1 MHNNDPVLTIVIAV
15 VGLLLVAAVAAMGF
29 RRLHLP
35 FTVGLVIVGITIGL
49 LADRVAFLAPLHEVT
64 LSPELILFVF
74 LPTLIFESAYALDG
88 RLLSQNLAP
97 VLSLAVPG
105 LLLSTGIVGSLVFFF
120 TPLGWG
126 PALVFGALIAAT
138 DPVAVIALFK
148 EVGAPKRLAILVEG
162 ESLFNDA
169 TAIVLFKIL
178 LTVVAAGT
186 IGWATVGAGVVEFL
200 IVLAG
205 GLLVGAGI
213 AYIMV
218 VMLRFAD
225 DDPLVEVAL
234 STVVA
239 YAAFVFADH
248 FLHVSGVMATVGA
261 GIVVGTYGATRF
273 TPEVKSYLH
282 RFWDYA
288 AFVANS
294 LIFLLVGMNIRLGL
308 LWEHIG
314 LLGIAILAVL
324 LARAITVYG
333 IVPIIGKLPG
343 AEPIGLRYQTV
354 LFWGGLKGAVA
365 LALALS
371 LPQDFPNHDLIV
383 VLALGVV
390 LFTLVV
396 GGVTTGPLIKF
407 LGLDRPSIAERLA
420 KASAVLAAKREGLAR
435 MDGLESAGHYSRQL
449 LQMLREDYQGQVEVA
464 EQDLAN
470 VRVEAESD
478 AKVMLQVLWSD
489 ALSIEQTTHRELF
502 DRGAVSEP
510 VYRELELALDLQRD
524 VLKRGEIP
532 TEFPSTAPIEVRAEG
547 WIVALI
553 QRVAPRSGFVERY
566 RRRELAAKHEHCSA
580 VLAATERVTSEINN
594 LAELSGVDPS
604 VAQQCRVQFENRSE
618 QAMEQIDSIAQVF
631 PEYVQA
637 VQTQTAR
644 RMALDAEV
652 DAVKQLVAVG
662 GIPEAVAK
670 LVRAGVDKAYR
681 ELARQPL
688 SALESRPEELLKR
701 VPMFER
707 LAEADFQRLVDTLVP
722 RTVLAGDKI
731 IQQGERGKSL
741 FLIARGVVGVLVA
754 KGTGPAS
761 RVASLHAGEFFGE
774 RALLTDEPRNATVM
788 AATDCRLFEL
798 TRRDVEALCEVCE
811 GVREALEAAAKAREV
826 IPSEEQ
832 PR

>member
-1 MHNNDPVLTIVIAV
+1 MHNDPVLTVVIAV

-35 FTVGLVIVGITIGL
+35 FTVGLVVVGIVIGL
-49 LADRVAFLAPLHEVT
+49 LAERVAFFSPLHEVT

-105 LLLSTGIVGSLVFFF
+105 LLISTGIVGALVFLF
-120 TPLGWG
+120 TPLEWG
-126 PALVFGALIAAT
+126 PALLFGALIAAT

-178 LTVVAAGT
+178 MGVIAAGT
-186 IGWATVGAGVVEFL
+186 FGWATVGAGAVDFS
-200 IVLAG
+200 IVFAG
-205 GLLVGAGI
+205 GLFVGAGI
-213 AYIMV
+213 GYIMV
-218 VMLRFAD
+218 VALRFAD

-239 YAAFVFADH
+239 YAAFLLADH
-248 FLHVSGVMATVGA
+248 YLHVSGVMATVGA

-294 LIFLLVGMNIRLGL
+294 LIFLLVGMSVSLSL
-308 LWEHIG
+308 LWSYALPLAIT
-314 LLGIAILAVL
+314 ILAVL
-324 LARAITVYG
+324 LARAVTVYG
-333 IVPIIGKLPG
+333 IVPIIGKLPN
-343 AEPIGLRYQTV
+343 AEPIGMRYQTV

-371 LPQDFPNHDLIV
+371 LPHDFPNRDLIV
-383 VLALGVV
+383 TLALGVV
-390 LFTLVV
+390 LFTLLV
-396 GGVTTGPLIKF
+396 GGVTTGPLIRL
-407 LGLDRPSIAERLA
+407 LGLDRPSLAERMA

-449 LQMLREDYQGQVEVA
+449 LQQLRLDYEEQVEA
-464 EQDLAN
+464 AQQDLAQ
-470 VRVEAESD
+470 VRNEAESD
-478 AKVMLQVLWSD
+478 TKVMLQVLWSD
-489 ALSIEQTTHRELF
+489 ALSVERTTYRELF

-510 VYRELELALDLQRD
+510 VYRELELAIDLQRD
-524 VLKRGEIP
+524 ILKRGEIP
-532 TEFPSTAPIEVRAEG
+532 TEFPSTAPLEVRAEG
-547 WIVALI
+547 SIVTFI
-553 QRVAPRSGFVERY
+553 QRIAPRSGIVERY
-566 RRRELAAKHEHCSA
+566 RRRELAAKHENFSA
-580 VLAATERVTSEINN
+580 VLAATERVATEISH
-594 LAELSGVDPS
+594 LAELSGVNPA
-604 VAQQCRVQFENRSE
+604 VAQQCRAQFESRGKEAIE
-618 QAMEQIDSIAQVF
+618 QLDSIAQVF

-644 RMALDAEV
+644 RVALDAETE
-652 DAVKQLVAVG
+652 AVRQLAAVG
-662 GIPEAVAK
+662 GIPGSVANA
-670 LVRAGVDKAYR
+670 VRAGVDKAYS

-688 SALESRPEELLKR
+688 SALEARPEELLKR
-701 VPMFER
+701 VPMFEK
-707 LAEADFQRLVDTLVP
+707 LADADFRRLVETLIP
-722 RTVLAGDKI
+722 RTVLAGEKI
-731 IQQGERGKSL
+731 IQQGERGTSL
-741 FLIARGVVGVLVA
+741 FLIERGVVAVLVA
-754 KGTGPAS
+754 RDAKPPA

-774 RALLTDEPRNATVM
+774 TALLTDEPRNATVM

-798 TRRDVEALCEVCE
+798 SRRDVEALCEVCE
-811 GVREALEAAAKAREV
+811 GVKDALEAAARERAV
-826 IPSEEQ
+826 GK
-832 PR
+832 

>member
-1 MHNNDPVLTIVIAV
+1 MHNDPVITIVIAV

-35 FTVGLVIVGITIGL
+35 FTVGLVIVGIAIGL
-49 LADRVAFLAPLHEVT
+49 LAERVELLAPLHEVR

-105 LLLSTGIVGSLVFFF
+105 LLLSTGIVGTLVFLF

-126 PALVFGALIAAT
+126 PALLFGALIAAT

-178 LTVVAAGT
+178 LAVVAAGT
-186 IGWATVGAGVVEFL
+186 IGWATVGSGVVDFA
-200 IVLAG
+200 IVFAG
-205 GLLVGAGI
+205 GLFVGTGI
-213 AYIMV
+213 GYLMV
-218 VMLRFAD
+218 VVLRFAD

-288 AFVANS
+288 VFVANS
-294 LIFLLVGMNIRLGL
+294 LIFLLVGMSISLDL

-314 LLGIAILAVL
+314 PLGIAILAVL
-324 LARAITVYG
+324 LARAVTVYG
-333 IVPIIGKLPG
+333 IVPIMGKLPR
-343 AEPIGLRYQTV
+343 AEPIGMRYQTV

-371 LPQDFPNHDLIV
+371 LPHDFPNHDLIV

-396 GGVTTGPLIKF
+396 GGVTTGPLIRF
-407 LGLDRPSIAERLA
+407 LGLNRPSLAERMG
-420 KASAVLAAKREGLAR
+420 KASAVLAAKKEALTR
-435 MDGLESAGHYSRQL
+435 MDDLESAGHYSRQI
-449 LQMLREDYQGQVEVA
+449 LQQLRSDYEGQVGAA
-464 EQDLAN
+464 EQDLAS
-470 VRVEAESD
+470 VRGEAESD
-478 AKVMLQVLWSD
+478 QKVMLQVLWSE
-489 ALSIEQTTHRELF
+489 ALSVERTTYRELF

-510 VYRELELALDLQRD
+510 VFRELELTLDLQRD
-524 VLKRGEIP
+524 VLKRGDIP
-532 TEFPSTAPIEVRAEG
+532 TEFASSAPLEVRAEG
-547 WIVALI
+547 WIVGLI
-553 QRVAPRSGFVERY
+553 QRLAPRSGFVERY
-566 RRRELAAKHEHCSA
+566 RRRELAAKHENFSA
-580 VLAATERVTSEINN
+580 VLAATDRVAKEISTF
-594 LAELSGVDPS
+594 AELSGIDPS
-604 VAQQCRVQFENRSE
+604 LAQQCREQFEKRSQSAIE
-618 QAMEQIDSIAQVF
+618 QLDSIAQVF

-637 VQTQTAR
+637 VQTLTAR
-644 RMALDAEV
+644 RIALDAEV
-652 DAVKQLVAVG
+652 EAVRQLAAVG
-662 GIPEAVAK
+662 GIPDSVAK
-670 LVRAGVDKAYR
+670 SVRASVDKAYG

-688 SALESRPEELLKR
+688 SALEARPEELLKR

-722 RTVLAGDKI
+722 RTVLADEKI

-741 FLIARGVVGVLVA
+741 FLIARGVVGVMVA
-754 KGTGPAS
+754 KGSKPAA

-798 TRRDVEALCEVCE
+798 SRRDVEALCEVCE
-811 GVREALEAAAKAREV
+811 GVKEALEAAAKEREV
-826 IPSEEQ
+826 RPSGEHAN
-832 PR
+832 